1 MVPVSPHPQTTR
13 APAPQGRGAAFRARG
28 VLRAAAALVAFAC
41 LASCEVNSFLDPS
54 VVGRWE
60 RTPVVLPIL
69 DHLDVIDEPPAKT
82 VGLTSVA
89 PQDLVPD
96 VSEYTM
102 GPGDLVTI
110 TIFELIVPN
119 VESVQTRRADELGVI
134 RLPVVGAVKVA
145 GLTPTQLE
153 RQLAKTLQQQGVI
166 RDATVSVIV
175 QEARQRT
182 YSVIGE
188 PSVSGT
194 GIGTYTIPRSDFR
207 VLEAMA
213 MARGVPG
220 RVKKLY
226 IIRAAQLQPGEAE
239 AAADRPAADAPV
251 ASADETARK
260 DLLRRAEL
268 GIDAK
273 SPPAIAAPVAAAGES
288 HTAPS
293 TPELALDATQQ
304 PATKSWV
311 YRNGRWLQIDAA
323 PKAPAAASATRAA
336 QAPPGEVPR
345 VTQRIVEVP
354 YDKLLDGEMRY
365 NIVIRPGDVIRVPA
379 PVIGNVYIGGA
390 IARPG
395 TYSLPGERDVTLK
408 QLVFAAGNLAPLAI
422 PERVDLIRRIG
433 DDQEATLR
441 LNLRAIFD
449 GTQPDVFLKPSDTIN
464 VGTNFVAMPL
474 AIVRNGFRANY
485 GFGFLF
491 DRNFA
496 TDVFGPE
503 RITVE

>member
-1 MVPVSPHPQTTR
+1 MVPESPHLRMKTPR
-13 APAPQGRGAAFRARG
+13 LHDRCRAAFRAR
-28 VLRAAAALVAFAC
+28 VSLAVAAALVLFAC

-82 VGLTSVA
+82 AGLTPVA

-96 VSEYTM
+96 VSEYVM
-102 GPGDLVTI
+102 GPGDLVTV
-110 TIFELIVPN
+110 TIFELLVPN
-119 VESVQTRRADELGVI
+119 VESVQTRRADELGAI
-134 RLPVVGAVKVA
+134 RLPVVGAVKIA

-153 RQLAKTLQQQGVI
+153 KQLGKTLQQQGVI

-226 IIRAAQLQPGEAE
+226 IIRAAQLLSNDSG
-239 AAADRPAADAPV
+239 AAATRHSSEASA
-251 ASADETARK
+251 ASADEAARK
-260 DLLRRAEL
+260 DLLRRAEF

-273 SPPAIAAPVAAAGES
+273 SPPAIAAPVATGGEAIA
-288 HTAPS
+288 TPS
-293 TPELALDATQQ
+293 VPELALDASQQ

-323 PKAPAAASATRAA
+323 PKTAVSTARASA
-336 QAPPGEVPR
+336 APPAEVPR

-441 LNLRAIFD
+441 LNLREIFN
-449 GTQPDVFLKPSDTIN
+449 GTQPDVFLKPNDTIN
-464 VGTNFVAMPL
+464 IGTNFVAMPL
-474 AIVRNGFRANY
+474 AVVRNGFRANY